1 MSDLEPSQSSREGR
15 YGGAVP
21 SSGKT
26 DDAGPWLKLAQDAFS
41 RSTNYFDNNYKQR
54 WEDDLRMFQS
64 KHPRDSKYISD
75 NHKYRSRIFRPK
87 SRSVIRKNEAP
98 RAPPFFSNPDVD

>member
-1 MSDLEPSQSSREGR
+1 MPDLQSSQSSREGM
-15 YGGAVP
+15 YGGAAP
-21 SSGKT
+21 SSSKT
-26 DDAGPWLKLAQDAFS
+26 DDTGPWLKLAQDAFS

-75 NHKYRSRIFRPK
+75 NYKYRSRIFRPK
-87 SRSVIRKNEAP
+87 SRSVIRKNEAKIG
-98 RAPPFFSNPDVD
+98 RASC